1 MDLQLTG
8 LKAVVTGGSAGI
20 GAAIVRV
27 LAAEGCDVAFCA
39 RNPARIDAMLRSVEG
54 LPGAVTANALDVA
67 DRDRF
72 AAWLATLGGFDIFVP
87 NVSALSGQWE
97 AALATDI
104 RATVDAT
111 EAAVPV
117 LQRSQHAAIT
127 YIGSKAGSLAAPSG
141 AAYGAAKAAMAHYM
155 KSLATRLL
163 PAVRVNTV
171 SPGDTLFPGG
181 LWDEVR
187 LNDPANSARC
197 WRATRCSA
205 WPRPTKW
212 HAWWPSSP
220 ARPPASWPGPTG
232 TWMEARSATC
242 RSESSLQS
250 PHLAARMAPRGP
262 RAPLTRGGRAPDQE
276 GPCPFSSPSSTHGPR
291 SSAPAR
297 RPCMAWW
304 KT

>member
-187 LNDPANSARC
+187 LNDPAKFGKVLARNPMQ
-197 WRATRCSA
+197 RLASPDEVARVVA
-205 WPRPTKW
+205 FV
-212 HAWWPSSP
+212 SSP
-220 ARPPASWPGPTG
+220 AASFVAGANWYVD
-232 TWMEARSATC
+232 
-242 RSESSLQS
+242 
-250 PHLAARMAPRGP
+250 
-262 RAPLTRGGRAPDQE
+262 GGSVSHVQI
-276 GPCPFSSPSSTHGPR
+276 
-291 SSAPAR
+291 
-297 RPCMAWW
+297 
-304 KT
+304 